1 MLAAMDR
8 NKSLTEVQAWELEEE
23 LERSHKDR
31 YDQDCRL
38 YLLRHF
44 QVFLFTFQMSSIHDH
59 TLSDFR

>member
-31 YDQDCRL
+31 YDL
-38 YLLRHF
+38 
-44 QVFLFTFQMSSIHDH
+44 
-59 TLSDFR
+59 DFRFQAF